1 METTKIIEKAFCYFS
16 PVGKGIIPFPVDT
29 IRHFEINKDE
39 LMFSKLQEITDKA
52 EKLCEITIKFVSNGS
67 KQQNETRDMFIK
79 LLREKQLN
87 NGLPI
92 IEWLSKNTDKSSKCG
107 LVFILIGKNGEKKF
121 ILIARY
127 PSEEGII
134 LQKEDKVEIIQDVF
148 LKNSHRYKLAYF
160 EDESLQNGLW
170 KGIAIDK
177 QLNDTVS
184 SKLISDYWIKNFL
197 RCELELTE
205 VQGNKI
211 LGKTLRKLLNDD
223 TTTPEDK
230 EEINEI
236 ASAIRLNNGKSES
249 ISDFLT
255 GKSISDQNK
264 ERIFNALPTRAVAEQ
279 VFTFNSEIFKGEYA
293 LKAMYLD
300 NGAIVMA
307 PTDSFDDVFSTEIVN
322 LETKEITISTN
333 GIVKKE
339 AIKTK

>member
-67 KQQNETRDMFIK
+67 KQQNETRDMFIN

-107 LVFILIGKNGEKKF
+107 LVFILMGKNGEKKF

-205 VQGNKI
+205 V
-211 LGKTLRKLLNDD
+211 
-223 TTTPEDK
+223 
-230 EEINEI
+230 
-236 ASAIRLNNGKSES
+236 
-249 ISDFLT
+249 
-255 GKSISDQNK
+255 
-264 ERIFNALPTRAVAEQ
+264 
-279 VFTFNSEIFKGEYA
+279 
-293 LKAMYLD
+293 
-300 NGAIVMA
+300 
-307 PTDSFDDVFSTEIVN
+307 
-322 LETKEITISTN
+322 
-333 GIVKKE
+333 
-339 AIKTK
+339 

>member
-1 METTKIIEKAFCYFS
+1 MSTTKIIEKAFCYFS
-16 PVGKGIIPFPVDT
+16 PVGKGIEPFPIES
-29 IRHFEINKDE
+29 IRHFEIENDE
-39 LMFSKLQEITDKA
+39 PIFSKLQEITDKS
-52 EKLCEITIKFVSNGS
+52 ERLCEITIKFVSTGV
-67 KQQNETRDMFIK
+67 KQENETRDMFIT
-79 LLREKQLN
+79 LLREKKLD

-107 LVFILIGKNGEKKF
+107 LVFIVIGKNGEKDF
-121 ILIARY
+121 VLIARY
-127 PSEEGII
+127 PSEEGIV
-134 LQKEDKVEIIQDVF
+134 LQQDDKVEIIQDVF

-160 EDESLQNGLW
+160 EDASLQNGFW

-177 QLNDTVS
+177 QLNEAAS

-205 VQGNKI
+205 IQGNKI
-211 LGKTLRKLLNDD
+211 LGKALRKILNDD
-223 TTTPEDK
+223 STTPDDK

-249 ISDFLT
+249 ISKFLD
-255 GKSISDQNK
+255 GKSISEKNK
-264 ERIFNALPTRAVAEQ
+264 EKILNALPTRAVAEQ

-307 PTDSFDDVFSTEIVN
+307 PTDSFDDVFSTEILN
-322 LETKEITISTN
+322 KATKEVTISTN

-339 AIKTK
+339 AIKTR